1 MKSKTKV
8 LFLTLSVVLLV
19 LSVFTIK
26 LYLLQNEMKKSLA
39 ESIITVDGQMNYNDA
54 SDVESHVVR
63 TSYAPSENGDN
74 FVDAAAKT
82 VNTVVHIRTEIVTKG
97 NSYNDFFGSL
107 LEQLYGS
114 QLQLPDN
121 ISVGYGSGVVISP
134 DGYIVT
140 NNHVVEGANKIE
152 VTFNDKHKRTATIIG
167 NDPSTDLALI
177 KVEAENLE
185 YLTFADS
192 DEVRVGEWVLAVGNP
207 FNLTSTVTAGIVS
220 AKARNINILGDG
232 SSIESFIQTD
242 AAINPGNSGGALVD
256 MDVNLIGINAAI
268 ASRTGSYE
276 GYSFAIPSNIVK
288 KVVED
293 FLQYGTLQ
301 RAYLGVSIV
310 EITEELAEE
319 KGISEMSGVYIMA
332 VEERGGA
339 KEAGIKEDDVILS
352 INNITVNSNSQL
364 IGVICQYRPGDK
376 VKVKIQRNGEIMEKI
391 VTLKNLEGTEEM
403 HKEGEGFYNEVLGIK
418 LQPLSP
424 SLKSEL
430 GINYG
435 LKIVEIKEGVFKQ
448 KGITDDFIILSVNH
462 QRVSSE
468 SDLNKA
474 LNSSRNGK
482 VRIEGTNST
491 GTYNII
497 FEFYR

>member
-8 LFLTLSVVLLV
+8 LFITLSALLV
-19 LSVFTIK
+19 ALSIFTVK
-26 LYLLQNEMKKSLA
+26 LYFSQRDIQQSLA
-39 ESIITVDGQMNYNDA
+39 DA
-54 SDVESHVVR
+54 EIKANSTTDNSASMIRTAYMSGDDSD
-63 TSYAPSENGDN
+63 D
-74 FVDAAAKT
+74 FVDAAENT
-82 VNTVVHIRTEIVTKG
+82 VNAVVHIRTEIISRG
-97 NSYNDFFGSL
+97 NSYYDFFGSL

-114 QLQLPDN
+114 QMQVPNN

-140 NNHVVEGANKIE
+140 NNHVVEGASKIE

-177 KVEAENLE
+177 KVDAKDLE

-192 DEVRVGEWVLAVGNP
+192 DKVRVGEWVLAVGNP

-232 SSIESFIQTD
+232 STIESFIQTD

-256 MDVNLIGINAAI
+256 MDGDLIGINAAI

-310 EITEELAEE
+310 EITEELAEN
-319 KGISEMSGVYIMA
+319 KGITEMSGVYIMA
-332 VEERGGA
+332 VEESGGA
-339 KEAGIKEDDVILS
+339 KASGIKEGDIILS
-352 INNITVNSNSQL
+352 INNIKVNSNSEL
-364 IGVICQYRPGDK
+364 IGVIGQYRPGDR
-376 VKVKIQRNGEIMEKI
+376 VKVAIQRNGNLLEKE

-403 HKEGEGFYNEVLGIK
+403 HKEGESFYNSLLGIK
-418 LQPLSP
+418 VQPLSS
-424 SLKSEL
+424 SLKSDL

-435 LKIVEIKEGVFKQ
+435 LKIVEVENGIFKQ
-448 KGITDDFIILSVNH
+448 KGITNDFIILSVNN
-462 QRVSSE
+462 QRVNSE
-468 SDLNKA
+468 NDLNKA
-474 LNSSRNGK
+474 LNSDRNGK
-482 VRIEGTNST
+482 VRIEGINSS
-491 GTYNII
+491 GTYTIT
-497 FEFYR
+497 FEFYL

>member
-1 MKSKTKV
+1 MI
-8 LFLTLSVVLLV
+8 
-19 LSVFTIK
+19 LSVFTVK
-26 LYLLQNEMKKSLA
+26 LYCSQKEMKKTLA
-39 ESIITVDGQMNYNDA
+39 EACSLTENRIPNYELTSNGSSMIRA
-54 SDVESHVVR
+54 S
-63 TSYAPSENGDN
+63 YMPSGNGDN
-74 FVDAAAKT
+74 FVGAAAKT
-82 VNTVVHIRTEIVTKG
+82 VNTVVHIRTEIISKG
-97 NSYNDFFGSL
+97 NSYYDFFGYM
-107 LEQLYGS
+107 LEQLYGG
-114 QLQLPDN
+114 QLEVPNN

-177 KVEAENLE
+177 KVDAQDLE

-192 DEVRVGEWVLAVGNP
+192 DEVKVGEWVLAVGNP

-232 SSIESFIQTD
+232 STIESFIQTD

-256 MDVNLIGINAAI
+256 MDGDLIGINAAI

-310 EITEELAEE
+310 EITEELAEA
-319 KGISEMSGVYIMA
+319 KGITEMSGVYIMA

-339 KEAGIKEDDVILS
+339 KAAGIEKDDVILS
-352 INNITVNSNSQL
+352 INNISVNSNSQL
-364 IGVICQYRPGDK
+364 IGVISQYRPGDK
-376 VKVKIQRNGEIMEKI
+376 VKVKIQRKGEILEKI

-403 HKEGEGFYNEVLGIK
+403 HKEGEGFYNEILGIK
-418 LQPLSP
+418 IQPLSA

-435 LKIVEIKEGVFKQ
+435 LKIVEVKDGIFKQ

-462 QRVSSE
+462 QRVSTE
-468 SDLNKA
+468 SDLKKA
-474 LNSSRNGK
+474 LNNDRNGK
-482 VRIEGTNST
+482 VRIEGINST
-491 GTYNII
+491 GTYNIT

>member
-1 MKSKTKV
+1 MKNKTKFLFVTFSV
-8 LFLTLSVVLLV
+8 LFAALSVL
-19 LSVFTIK
+19 TIN
-26 LYLLQNEMKKSLA
+26 LYLSQQDMKKSLA
-39 ESIITVDGQMNYNDA
+39 DAELRQTSMNESQTPML
-54 SDVESHVVR
+54 R
-63 TSYAPSENGDN
+63 TSFMTNDEGES
-74 FVDAAAKT
+74 FVDAAEKT
-82 VNTVVHIRTEIVTKG
+82 VNTVVHIRTEIVSKG
-97 NSYNDFFGSL
+97 NSYYDFFGEL
-107 LEQLYGS
+107 IEQLYGGQMQVPNS
-114 QLQLPDN
+114 

-140 NNHVVEGANKIE
+140 NNHVVEGASKIE

-177 KVEAENLE
+177 KVEAHDLE

-192 DEVRVGEWVLAVGNP
+192 DKVRVGEWVLAVGNP

-232 SSIESFIQTD
+232 STIESFIQTD
-242 AAINPGNSGGALVD
+242 AAINPGNSGGALVN
-256 MDVNLIGINAAI
+256 MDGNLVGVNAAI

-293 FLQYGTLQ
+293 FLQYGALQ
-301 RAYLGVSIV
+301 RAYIGISIA
-310 EITEELAEE
+310 EITEELAET
-319 KGISEMSGVYIMA
+319 KGIEVTSGVYVID
-332 VEERGGA
+332 VHENGGA
-339 KEAGIKEDDVILS
+339 KSAGIKKDDIILS
-352 INNITVNSNSQL
+352 INNITVNSNAQL
-364 IGVICQYRPGDK
+364 IGVVGQYRPGDK
-376 VKVKIQRNGEIMEKI
+376 VKVKLQRNGDIIEKE

-403 HKEGEGFYNEVLGIK
+403 HRDTDSFYNEVLGIK
-418 LQPLSP
+418 AQALPS

-435 LKIVEIKEGVFKQ
+435 LKIVEVKDGIFKQ
-448 KGITDDFIILSVNH
+448 KGITDDFIILSVNY

-468 SDLNKA
+468 NDLIKA
-474 LNSSRNGK
+474 LNSDRSGK
-482 VRIEGTNST
+482 IRVEGINSS
-491 GTYNII
+491 GTYNIT

>member
-8 LFLTLSVVLLV
+8 LFITLSALLV
-19 LSVFTIK
+19 ALSIFTVK
-26 LYLLQNEMKKSLA
+26 LYFSQRDIQQSLVDA
-39 ESIITVDGQMNYNDA
+39 EVKANSTTDNSA
-54 SDVESHVVR
+54 SMIR
-63 TSYAPSENGDN
+63 TAYMSGDDSDD
-74 FVDAAAKT
+74 FVDAAENT
-82 VNTVVHIRTEIVTKG
+82 VNAVVHIRTEIISRG
-97 NSYNDFFGSL
+97 NSYYDFFGSL
-107 LEQLYGS
+107 LEQLYGG
-114 QLQLPDN
+114 QMQVPNN

-140 NNHVVEGANKIE
+140 NNHVVEGASKIE

-177 KVEAENLE
+177 KVDAKDLE

-192 DEVRVGEWVLAVGNP
+192 DKVRVGEWVLAVGNP

-232 SSIESFIQTD
+232 STIESFIQTD
-242 AAINPGNSGGALVD
+242 AAINPGNSGGALVN
-256 MDVNLIGINAAI
+256 MDGDLIGINAAI

-310 EITEELAEE
+310 EITEELAEN
-319 KGISEMSGVYIMA
+319 KGITEMSGVYIMA
-332 VEERGGA
+332 VEESGGA
-339 KEAGIKEDDVILS
+339 KASGIKEGDIILS
-352 INNITVNSNSQL
+352 INNIKVNSNSEL
-364 IGVICQYRPGDK
+364 IGVIGQYRPGDR
-376 VKVKIQRNGEIMEKI
+376 VKVAIQRNGNLLEKE

-403 HKEGEGFYNEVLGIK
+403 HKEGESFYNSLLGIK
-418 LQPLSP
+418 VQPLSS
-424 SLKSEL
+424 SLKSDL

-435 LKIVEIKEGVFKQ
+435 LKIVEVENGIFKQ
-448 KGITDDFIILSVNH
+448 KGITNDFIILSVNN
-462 QRVSSE
+462 QRVNSE
-468 SDLNKA
+468 NDLNKA
-474 LNSSRNGK
+474 LNSDRNGK
-482 VRIEGTNST
+482 VRIEGINSS
-491 GTYNII
+491 GTYTIT
-497 FEFYR
+497 FEFYL

>member
-8 LFLTLSVVLLV
+8 LFITLSAMLV
-19 LSVFTIK
+19 ALSIFTVK
-26 LYLLQNEMKKSLA
+26 LYFSQRDIQQSLA
-39 ESIITVDGQMNYNDA
+39 DA
-54 SDVESHVVR
+54 EVKANSTTDNSASMIRTAYMSGDDSD
-63 TSYAPSENGDN
+63 D
-74 FVDAAAKT
+74 FVDAAENT
-82 VNTVVHIRTEIVTKG
+82 VNAVVHIRTEIISRG
-97 NSYNDFFGSL
+97 NSYYDFFGSL
-107 LEQLYGS
+107 LEQLYGG
-114 QLQLPDN
+114 QMQVPNN

-140 NNHVVEGANKIE
+140 NNHVVEGASKIE

-177 KVEAENLE
+177 KVDAKDLE

-192 DEVRVGEWVLAVGNP
+192 DKVRVGEWVLAVGNP

-232 SSIESFIQTD
+232 STIESFIQTD

-256 MDVNLIGINAAI
+256 MDGDLIGINAAI

-310 EITEELAEE
+310 EITEELAEN
-319 KGISEMSGVYIMA
+319 KGITEMSGVYIMA
-332 VEERGGA
+332 VEESGGA
-339 KEAGIKEDDVILS
+339 KASGIKEGDIILS
-352 INNITVNSNSQL
+352 INNIKVNSNSEL
-364 IGVICQYRPGDK
+364 IGVIGQYRPGDR
-376 VKVKIQRNGEIMEKI
+376 VKVAIQRNGNLLEKE
-391 VTLKNLEGTEEM
+391 VTLKNFEGTEEM
-403 HKEGEGFYNEVLGIK
+403 HKEGESFYNSLLGIK
-418 LQPLSP
+418 VQPLSS
-424 SLKSEL
+424 SLKSDL

-435 LKIVEIKEGVFKQ
+435 LKIVEVENGIFKQ
-448 KGITDDFIILSVNH
+448 KGITNDFIILSVNN
-462 QRVSSE
+462 QRVNSE
-468 SDLNKA
+468 NDLNKA
-474 LNSSRNGK
+474 LNSDRNGK
-482 VRIEGTNST
+482 VRIEGINSS
-491 GTYNII
+491 GTYTIT
-497 FEFYR
+497 FEFYL

>member
-1 MKSKTKV
+1 MKSKTKF
-8 LFLTLSVVLLV
+8 LFVTLSVLFTA
-19 LSVFTIK
+19 LSVFTIR
-26 LYLLQNEMKKSLA
+26 LYHSQREMEKSLA
-39 ESIITVDGQMNYNDA
+39 NVELQQKPNDNSTPILRASFMTNEGGESF
-54 SDVESHVVR
+54 VE
-63 TSYAPSENGDN
+63 
-74 FVDAAAKT
+74 AAEKT
-82 VNTVVHIRTEIVTKG
+82 VNTVVHIKTEIISKG
-97 NSYNDFFGSL
+97 NSYYDFFGSL

-114 QLQLPDN
+114 QMQIPN
-121 ISVGYGSGVVISP
+121 NVSIGYGSGVVISP

-177 KVEAENLE
+177 KVDANDLE

-192 DEVRVGEWVLAVGNP
+192 DKVRVGEWVLAVGNP

-232 SSIESFIQTD
+232 STIESFIQTD
-242 AAINPGNSGGALVD
+242 AAINPGNSGGALVN
-256 MDVNLIGINAAI
+256 MDGKLVGVNAAI

-288 KVVED
+288 KVIED
-293 FLQYGTLQ
+293 FLQYGSLQ
-301 RAYLGVSIV
+301 RAYLGVSIA
-310 EITEELAEE
+310 EITEELAEA
-319 KGISEMSGVYIMA
+319 KGIEVTSGIYIMDIH
-332 VEERGGA
+332 ENGGA
-339 KEAGIKEDDVILS
+339 KAAGLKKDDIILS
-352 INNITVNSNSQL
+352 INNISVNSNSQL
-364 IGVICQYRPGDK
+364 LGVISQYRPGDK
-376 VKVKIQRNGEIMEKI
+376 VKVKIKRNGNIIEKE

-403 HKEGEGFYNEVLGIK
+403 HRDTDSFYNEVLGIRAQS
-418 LQPLSP
+418 LPS

-435 LKIVEIKEGVFKQ
+435 IKIVEVKDGIFKQ
-448 KGITDDFIILSVNH
+448 KGITEDFIILSVNH

-468 SDLNKA
+468 NDLRKA
-474 LNSSRNGK
+474 LSNDRNGK
-482 VRIEGTNST
+482 IRIEGINST
-491 GTYNII
+491 GTYNIT